1 MALINEISLP
11 PSSSPAD
18 PSASEPFPLASSSAN
33 LTPSAAS
40 DFVLTTASAE
50 ADWII
55 LEDFVRDMIEGWRYK
70 ARVGTGWYTVL
81 ILLYASMILVG
92 ATGNLLVI
100 LVVVRNVA
108 MRTARNVFIV
118 NLAVSDLMLCLIT
131 MPLTLVEILYQTWQ
145 VSA

>member
-18 PSASEPFPLASSSAN
+18 PSASEPFPLASSAN

-145 VSA
+145 VRL